1 MEIQWEKEMR
11 LFFKY
16 LVELLKEAIPLTL
29 FSVGVITFLSS
40 YFIPS
45 LEEITWIGWLCIGI
59 GFVLGNFRLYKRYTP
74 KLIPYSLYEVLDEL
88 KYNSGVLQ
96 RIKWSTTPALRD
108 EAFQS
113 ASNQLSSLSDDL
125 RTQLTE
131 VYRRIGSAKA
141 IHTSIQSLEHSNTF
155 TEQMNIEE
163 ILESLHAS
171 IPAVVH
177 RLSRELHKEVA

>member
-45 LEEITWIGWLCIGI
+45 LKGLPWIGWFCMAI
-59 GFVLGNFRLYKRYTP
+59 GFVLANFRLYKRYTP
-74 KLIPYSLYEVLDEL
+74 ELFPKILNQILDEL
-88 KYNSGVLQ
+88 TYNSDLLQ
-96 RIKWSTTPALRD
+96 HIKWSTTPALRD
-108 EAFQS
+108 DAFQS
-113 ASNQLSSLSDDL
+113 ASNQLSSLPDDV

-131 VYRRIGSAKA
+131 VYRKIGSVKA
-141 IHTSIQSLEHSNTF
+141 IHTSIQSLEHSNTG
-155 TEQMNIEE
+155 TEQMDIEG
-163 ILESLHAS
+163 ILESLQAS
-171 IPAVVH
+171 IPTVSH
-177 RLSRELHKEVA
+177 RLSGELHK